1 MKKIERRTGM
11 AGWLKK
17 ILIMGIVFLM
27 ILGLFGCHAKTEET
41 AGVGKK
47 TTELSLIHISA

>member
-1 MKKIERRTGM
+1 
-11 AGWLKK
+11 
-17 ILIMGIVFLM
+17 MGIVFLM

-47 TTELSLIHISA
+47 TTEKEENKKWNRTAETRGAASKNR

>member
-1 MKKIERRTGM
+1 M

-47 TTELSLIHISA
+47 QQRRKKIKMESNS